1 MSSENKKI
9 KVKVTIEGEYLDAVN
24 KIMDMIARIDYG
36 EVIEDGITHVDV
48 DIEVKDPNQVGG

>member
-9 KVKVTIEGEYLDAVN
+9 KVKVTIEGEYQDAVN

-36 EVIEDGITHVDV
+36 KVIEDGITHVDV
-48 DIEVKDPNQVGG
+48 DIEVKETNQVGG

>member
-9 KVKVTIEGEYLDAVN
+9 KVKVTIEGEYQDAVN
-24 KIMDMIARIDYG
+24 RIMEMIARIDYG
-36 EVIEDGITHVDV
+36 EAIQDGITHVDV

>member
-9 KVKVTIEGEYLDAVN
+9 KVKVTIEGEYQDAVN
-24 KIMDMIARIDYG
+24 KIMDMIARINYG